1 MSDEQALKGYQE
13 PRIRSVPPYA
23 STSGD
28 EAIELCEMAGLYL
41 DPWQQLVLRDSL
53 GENAEGRWSAFEVG
67 LIVPRQNGKGALL
80 EARELVGLFLL
91 EEKLILHSA
100 HEFKTAQEA
109 FRRIRRLVEET
120 PQLRKQVAPRGIKT
134 SHGEEGIELKDG
146 RRLRF
151 VARSTGS
158 GRGFTA
164 DLVILDEAYNLP
176 AEAMAA
182 LLPTLSARPDP
193 QIWYTSSAGMAE
205 SDWLRKIRKRGTEG
219 TSKRLAYFE
228 WSAQTEAKN
237 YEQALE
243 DREEWARANPA
254 LGIRIREEFIESELD
269 AMAGEEFARERL
281 GIWYDEEADVVI
293 RAKDW
298 KAIADAESQIGEDS
312 GIVLGVDVSL
322 NRSHGAISVA
332 GVREDGTLH
341 AELIEY
347 REGTFWIVP
356 RLLELIEDHDPRA
369 VLMDP
374 TGPAGGLL
382 SSLAEEGVEA
392 KKSKRGDDLLRLLAS
407 REAAQACGAFY
418 DLVVNG
424 EIRHRDQKPVN
435 DAVAGAKQRPMS
447 DAWVW
452 NRKESRYDVAPLVS
466 MTLAAQGFLLYG
478 TPEEPRMPMMAWI

>member
-1 MSDEQALKGYQE
+1 MSDAPALRGYQE

-28 EAIELCEMAGLYL
+28 EAIELCAMAGLYL

-53 GENAEGRWSAFEVG
+53 GEDVNGRWSAFEVG
-67 LIVPRQNGKGALL
+67 LVVPRQNGKGSLL

-91 EEKLILHSA
+91 NENLILHSA

-120 PQLRKQVAPRGIKT
+120 PTLRKQVAPRGIKT

-205 SDWLRKIRKRGTEG
+205 SDWLRKIRRRGMEG

-228 WSAQTEAKN
+228 WSAETEAKN
-237 YEQALE
+237 FEQALE
-243 DREEWARANPA
+243 
-254 LGIRIREEFIESELD
+254 G
-269 AMAGEEFARERL
+269 
-281 GIWYDEEADVVI
+281 
-293 RAKDW
+293 
-298 KAIADAESQIGEDS
+298 
-312 GIVLGVDVSL
+312 
-322 NRSHGAISVA
+322 GA
-332 GVREDGTLH
+332 H
-341 AELIEY
+341 Q
-347 REGTFWIVP
+347 P
-356 RLLELIEDHDPRA
+356 R
-369 VLMDP
+369 
-374 TGPAGGLL
+374 
-382 SSLAEEGVEA
+382 
-392 KKSKRGDDLLRLLAS
+392 
-407 REAAQACGAFY
+407 
-418 DLVVNG
+418 
-424 EIRHRDQKPVN
+424 
-435 DAVAGAKQRPMS
+435 
-447 DAWVW
+447 
-452 NRKESRYDVAPLVS
+452 SRYPHS
-466 MTLAAQGFLLYG
+466 
-478 TPEEPRMPMMAWI
+478 